1 MDLILHLAPK
11 AKPSFHIHLWCDIAP
26 RSKFL
31 PILIH
36 VHMAVL
42 VIINIWLWCKLVIK
56 DVLMSMILLFII
68 AVICW
73 IYVWNCCKALKQVMF
88 PSCSVLY
95 LNYICEYNFFHKN
108 CFCSFIFLFSASALC
123 ITSLNCYFLM
133 WYAFAMNGI
142 SIKKFCLREKKQ
154 LFVCVNCWS
163 IQIHYFKLLL
173 IIFLLRF
180 YFRFYLKKKKY

>member
-1 MDLILHLAPK
+1 MKIHIIWYNSCIRIKCLLFCILSVMYSTLTIRVYCVNLDKKKEYNTWNVLLNMDLILHLAPK
-11 AKPSFHIHLWCDIAP
+11 AKPSFHIHLWCDIVL

-42 VIINIWLWCKLVIK
+42 VIINICLWCKLVIK

-73 IYVWNCCKALKQVMF
+73 IYVWNCCKTLKQVMF

-95 LNYICEYNFFHKN
+95 LNYICEYNFFHQN
-108 CFCSFIFLFSASALC
+108 CFCSFIFFFS
-123 ITSLNCYFLM
+123 
-133 WYAFAMNGI
+133 
-142 SIKKFCLREKKQ
+142 
-154 LFVCVNCWS
+154 
-163 IQIHYFKLLL
+163 
-173 IIFLLRF
+173 
-180 YFRFYLKKKKY
+180 